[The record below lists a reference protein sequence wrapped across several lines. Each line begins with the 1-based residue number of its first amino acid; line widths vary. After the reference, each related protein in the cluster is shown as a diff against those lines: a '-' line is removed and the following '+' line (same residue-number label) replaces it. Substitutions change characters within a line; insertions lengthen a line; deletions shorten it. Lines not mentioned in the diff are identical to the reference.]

1 VVYRRDV
8 LPLRARRRLSTNPLV
23 RGVAVLLALLA
34 HPPLAHAQTPSEIAT
49 ARAWFA
55 DGLAHEEAGDFTAA
69 LSLFRRAA
77 QVKRTPQI
85 AYHVAFCESR
95 TGALV
100 LALVDLESAATVA
113 RAAHAEDVA
122 IAVEAE
128 LADVRRRIPTLEVH
142 DASDGKATRL
152 LVDGNAVS
160 LAMVGT
166 PMPLDPGEHT
176 VTLEL
181 ASGAKAT
188 KTVTLAERDKKTA
201 DLSPS
206 GGAAPVVAPLPP
218 PPVAVPTPPPS
229 NPSSAAPAPSSG
241 RTLPWV
247 TIGIGGALLA
257 GGVGLFAD
265 AWIQEGNLHSK
276 CPSMTNCPSNLQGTY
291 STAKTFDALGIGLG
305 VAGVAV
311 AGLGVSLLVFHP
323 SPSTTAHLDVSPHG
337 ASLTARF

>member
-1 VVYRRDV
+1 M
-8 LPLRARRRLSTNPLV
+8 LPPRARRRSSASPLA
-23 RGVAVLLALLA
+23 RGVAVSLALLA
-34 HPPLAHAQTPSEIAT
+34 YAPLAHAQTPSEIAT

-55 DGLAHEEAGDFTAA
+55 DGLAHEEGGDFAAA

-113 RAAHAEDVA
+113 RAAHADDVA

-142 DASDGKATRL
+142 DGSEGKATRL

-188 KTVTLAERDKKTA
+188 KTVTLAERDKRTA

-206 GGAAPVVAPLPP
+206 EGGASVVAPLPP
-218 PPVAVPTPPPS
+218 PPIASPTLPPS
-229 NPSSAAPAPSSG
+229 NAIPTAPAPKSG
-241 RTLPWV
+241 KMLPWV
-247 TIGIGGALLA
+247 TVGIGGALLA

-265 AWIQEGNLHSK
+265 AWVQEGNLHSK

-291 STAKTFDALGIGLG
+291 STAKTFDALGIGVG

-311 AGLGVSLLVFHP
+311 AGLGVSLLVFRP
-323 SPSTTAHLDVSPHG
+323 SPSTTAQLDVSPHG
-337 ASLTARF
+337 ATLTARF